1 MADAVHKTLA
11 VRLRE
16 QYDQLVAA
24 GDAVPKEMLWEVL
37 SWVTEAEAYERTLTE
52 GQQSREVLRLKYVAA
67 KEERNFFQA
76 EVFKAQKALKELAES
91 IAVIPPKE
99 GK

>member
-1 MADAVHKTLA
+1 MESGHRTLA

-16 QYDQLVAA
+16 QYDQLQAA

-37 SWVTEAEAYERTLTE
+37 SWVTEAEALEKALKE
-52 GQQSREVLRLKYVAA
+52 AGESREELRLKYVKA

-76 EVFKAQKALKELAES
+76 EVFTVQGALRALAND
-91 IAVIPPKE
+91 IGIIPPKE
-99 GK
+99 DK